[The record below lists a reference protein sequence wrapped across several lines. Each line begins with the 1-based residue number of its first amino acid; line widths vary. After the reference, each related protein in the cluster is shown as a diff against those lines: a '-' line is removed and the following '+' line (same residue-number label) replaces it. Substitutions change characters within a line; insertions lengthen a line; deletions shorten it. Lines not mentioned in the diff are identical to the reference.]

1 MTQIHLRIGD
11 LRRQKKITQ
20 QELADQVG
28 VSYQTVSRW
37 ETGAGEPE
45 LSLLAVLAEY
55 FQVSVDQLLGLTPLE
70 GESYVPER
78 TGTGD
83 FWNQKREYL
92 LRTRKGYYNEDYV
105 DFLVKKVWRLT
116 EPVSL
121 LDCGCGYG
129 YLGLLLLPCLAPG
142 STYTGIDFAG
152 DLIAT
157 GREIFRE
164 RGMAA
169 EFIQEDVLAW
179 KSRRQYDVVIC
190 QAVLRH
196 LDDPEGFIRRM
207 IRFTNPGG
215 MVICIDANREFE
227 CDGLYID
234 GMDYQALCRHDG
246 LEKKWAMELEKQGR
260 DYAIAMRTAHIM
272 KRLGLRDVN
281 VRMNDR
287 VELVTPDMPEY
298 EEKKRDFLDYND
310 WNTGLTDREREQVIL
325 HLLSHGL
332 DRREAQQYCD
342 RNRIITGFFREHE
355 TAGYS
360 FVKGHMITYGKKS
373 VAD

>member
-1 MTQIHLRIGD
+1 MIQIHLRIAD
-11 LRRQKKITQ
+11 LRRKRKITQ
-20 QELADQVG
+20 QELADRIG

-45 LSLLAVLAEY
+45 LSLLAGVAEY

-70 GESYVPER
+70 GEVYVPEQ
-78 TGTGD
+78 TGTEE
-83 FWNQKREYL
+83 FWNRKREYL
-92 LRTRKGYYNEDYV
+92 LRSRKGYYNEDYV
-105 DFLVKKVWRLT
+105 EFLVRKVWKLE

-129 YLGLLLLPCLAPG
+129 YLGLLLMPWLVPG
-142 STYTGIDFAG
+142 STYTGVDFAG

-164 RGMAA
+164 RGIAA
-169 EFIQEDVLAW
+169 EFVQENVLDYR
-179 KSRRQYDVVIC
+179 SRLQYDVVIC

-196 LDDPEGFIRRM
+196 LDDPESFIRKM
-207 IRFTNPGG
+207 IQLAKPGG
-215 MVICIDANREFE
+215 TVICIDANREFE

-234 GMDYQALCRHDG
+234 GMDYQVLCRHDG

-260 DYAIAMRTAHIM
+260 DYAVAIRTAHIM
-272 KRLGLRDVN
+272 KRLGLREVN

-287 VELVTPDMPEY
+287 VDLVTPDMPEY
-298 EEKKRDFLDYND
+298 EEKKKDFLDYND
-310 WNTGLTDREREQVIL
+310 WNTGLSDREREQVIL
-325 HLLSHGL
+325 YLLSHGL
-332 DRREAQQYCD
+332 DRKEAQQYCD
-342 RNRIITGFFREHE
+342 RNRVITGFFREHD

-360 FVKGHMITYGKKS
+360 FVKGHMITYGKKG